1 MLNISHQYIF
11 NDLLTGRILSADTY
25 EVSKKHIWRNPLM
38 KKRNISITVATS
50 ILLAPM
56 VLGLVSSQT
65 PATVTH
71 ASSGAVAKA
80 SSSNALANWI
90 ANTPS
95 HIKQQIQSQG
105 IDPSNAK
112 AAIYTIQWGDTLW
125 GISQATGITIDQ
137 LAADNHIVNRDLIFA
152 GAKLTLNGSAK
163 AQSFV
168 QNAPGQSADSKLSV
182 AGNTSKTGTASSTTI
197 GTRVNTN
204 QGTSST
210 APAPSKSG
218 TSSISST
225 SPSGTETS
233 GSGIGHNA
241 GAGSSAVKP
250 SSPSAG
256 SSSSFSSA
264 ASSTPAASSSAAT
277 PSTPSTSSS
286 SSSSAATPSTPS
298 TSSSSSS
305 SAATPSKPSTSSS
318 GSSSAEKPSTPS
330 TGSSS
335 STAPS
340 EPSTP
345 TGQEAD
351 VTIKAI
357 TSDGT
362 VIKTVTLSGFKVG
375 SQVTES
381 SDVVATYGYDLA
393 DSNSKTVTVGTT
405 GATITFVFKKNDSPS
420 QVGKT
425 YKPNVEHIK
434 ELVMAKYNLAAK
446 GKYWGKPAGK
456 AGADGTIIGNDGA
469 FYMPVPEWWPK
480 TSNPDT
486 SDEEIAESIYLTR
499 VVQSEEDPT
508 YVSAVID
515 TLTATGSTTINPNGT
530 VSGRVEVYMHMTWY
544 QKF

>member
-1 MLNISHQYIF
+1 
-11 NDLLTGRILSADTY
+11 
-25 EVSKKHIWRNPLM
+25 M
-38 KKRNISITVATS
+38 KKRNISMTVATS
-50 ILLAPM
+50 LLLAPM
-56 VLGLVSSQT
+56 VLGLVTSQT

-137 LAADNHIVNRDLIFA
+137 LVADNHIANRDLIFA

-163 AQSFV
+163 AQRFV
-168 QNAPGQSADSKLSV
+168 QSAPGQSADSKFSV
-182 AGNTSKTGTASSTTI
+182 AGNTSKTGTVSAITT
-197 GTRVNTN
+197 GTGVNTS
-204 QGTSST
+204 QDTSST

-225 SPSGTETS
+225 SSSGPETS
-233 GSGIGHNA
+233 GSGIEHDA

-250 SSPSAG
+250 SSPSA
-256 SSSSFSSA
+256 SSSSSSSA
-264 ASSTPAASSSAAT
+264 VASSTPAA
-277 PSTPSTSSS
+277 SSS

-305 SAATPSKPSTSSS
+305 SAVTPSMPSASSSSSSSAATPSTPSTSSS
-318 GSSSAEKPSTPS
+318 SSSSAEKPSTPS
-330 TGSSS
+330 AGSGS

-340 EPSTP
+340 ETSTP
-345 TGQEAD
+345 TGEEAD

-362 VIKTVTLSGFKVG
+362 IIKTVTLSGFKVG

-393 DSNSKTVTVGTT
+393 DSNSKTVTVGRT

>member
-1 MLNISHQYIF
+1 
-11 NDLLTGRILSADTY
+11 
-25 EVSKKHIWRNPLM
+25 M
-38 KKRNISITVATS
+38 KKRNISMTVATS

-56 VLGLVSSQT
+56 VLGLVTSQT

-137 LAADNHIVNRDLIFA
+137 LATDNHIANRDLIFA

-168 QNAPGQSADSKLSV
+168 QNAPGQSVDSKFSV
-182 AGNTSKTGTASSTTI
+182 AGNTDKNGTASATTT
-197 GTRVNTN
+197 GTGVNTS

-233 GSGIGHNA
+233 GSGIGHDA
-241 GAGSSAVKP
+241 GEGSSAVKP

-256 SSSSFSSA
+256 SSSSSSAVTPSTSA
-264 ASSTPAASSSAAT
+264 ASSSTSSSAAI
-277 PSTPSTSSS
+277 PSIPSASSSS
-286 SSSSAATPSTPS
+286 SSSSAK
-298 TSSSSSS
+298 
-305 SAATPSKPSTSSS
+305 PSKPSTGSSS
-318 GSSSAEKPSTPS
+318 SSSAEKPSTPS
-330 TGSSS
+330 TGSGS

-393 DSNSKTVTVGTT
+393 DSNSKTVTVGRT